1 VTKVRAAIV
10 GLGAISFEHL
20 AKLRRLPIAEVVGI
34 CDLSETL
41 ARAVSERFGV
51 RSVFTQ
57 FDEMLTE
64 TGPDVVHV
72 LTPPQSHRE
81 LALQALERGMHVVVE
96 KPIAPT
102 WEDYVEMRDAAR
114 DRGLLLIEN
123 YNWRFVNV
131 VRRALELK
139 RTGRVGEVVNVEVS
153 FGGVMQDPSDPLG
166 DRDVAHFAHALPGG
180 ALQNF
185 ATHPISLALAFMDGF
200 TGVAAWQR
208 KLDPAWPS
216 NDELKALL
224 AAERSC
230 GVIAVT
236 RHAQPAH
243 FTLAVRGTAG
253 TIEVDLYNARLH
265 MDAAGSGMVK
275 VTNGLRHGM
284 NYLGS
289 TAALVAKTATARHD
303 HFEGLQTLLAEFYD
317 AVATSGP
324 SPIPISEMDRVN
336 EVVRELFAAENQL

>member
-1 VTKVRAAIV
+1 VTRVRAAIV
-10 GLGAISFEHL
+10 GLGGISFEHL
-20 AKLRRLPIAEVVGI
+20 AKLQRLPIAEIVGI

-41 ARAVSERFGV
+41 AGAVSERFGV
-51 RSVFTQ
+51 RSVFTR

-64 TGPDVVHV
+64 ARPDVVHV

-81 LALQALERGMHVVVE
+81 LVLQALERGMHVVVE
-96 KPIAPT
+96 KPIAPR

-123 YNWRFVNV
+123 YNWRFANV

-139 RTGRVGEVVNVEVS
+139 RMGKLGEVVNVEVS

-166 DRDVAHFAHALPGG
+166 DRDITHFAHALPGG

-200 TGVAAWQR
+200 TGVATWQR
-208 KLDPAWPS
+208 KLDPDWLS
-216 NDELKALL
+216 SDELKALL
-224 AAERSC
+224 TAERSS

-243 FTLAVRGTAG
+243 FTLAVRGTEG
-253 TIEVDLYNARLH
+253 TIEADLYNARLH
-265 MDAAGSGMVK
+265 VDAAGSGTVK

-284 NYLGS
+284 NYLAA
-289 TAALVAKTATARHD
+289 TAALVANTATSRHD
-303 HFEGLQTLLAEFYD
+303 HFEGLQTLLAEFYG
-317 AVATSGP
+317 AVATNGP
-324 SPIPISEMDRVN
+324 SPIPISEIDRVN

>member
-1 VTKVRAAIV
+1 MTRVRAAIV

-20 AKLRRLPIAEVVGI
+20 DKLRSVPIAEVVGI

-51 RSVFTQ
+51 SSVFTR

-64 TGPDVVHV
+64 ARPDVVHV

-81 LALQALERGMHVVVE
+81 LALRALERGMHVVVE

-102 WEDYVEMRDAAR
+102 WEDYVEMRNAAR
-114 DRGLLLIEN
+114 ERGLLLIEN
-123 YNWRFVNV
+123 YNWRFVRV

-139 RTGRVGEVVNVEVS
+139 RTGRIGEVVNVEVS

-180 ALQNF
+180 GLQNF

-208 KLDPAWPS
+208 KLDPAWLS
-216 NDELKALL
+216 TDELKALL
-224 AAERSC
+224 AGERSC

-236 RHAQPAH
+236 KHAQPAH
-243 FTLAVRGTAG
+243 FTLTVQGTQG

-265 MDAAGSGMVK
+265 VDAAGSGTVK
-275 VTNGLRHGM
+275 VTNGIRHGV
-284 NYLGS
+284 NYLAA
-289 TAALVAKTATARHD
+289 TAALVAKTATSRHD
-303 HFEGLQTLLAEFYD
+303 HFEGLGKLLGDFYD

-324 SPIPISEMDRVN
+324 SPIAISEMDSVN
-336 EVVRELFAAENQL
+336 QVVRELFAARNQL